1 VLAGAVDDTLHECL
15 ATRGLVRAE
24 ADAEQPF
31 DEDLVGRCLGAT
43 TARSLG
49 DLEGTPADDADR
61 NSVDDPVD
69 DADRDR
75 HRRVEFGF
83 ERHLF

>member
-1 VLAGAVDDTLHECL
+1 VLAGAVDDTLNERL
-15 ATRGLVRAE
+15 ATRCLFGAE

-43 TARSLG
+43 TARSFG
-49 DLEGTPADDADR
+49 DLEGAPTDDADR
-61 NSVDDPVD
+61 NRVDHPVD

-83 ERHLF
+83 ERHLL